1 MNDIL
6 KDTHIK
12 SSSFLAVRE
21 LIGVFNMY
29 FFAVEAQEFLF
40 FHIFLKMVLHWMW
53 CITYVYINMSMARP
67 VILGL
72 IFYVK
77 LQPFNVAKSG
87 LLQY

>member
-12 SSSFLAVRE
+12 SSDFLVNRE

-29 FFAVEAQEFLF
+29 FFAVEAQEFLI

-53 CITYVYINMSMARP
+53 CIMYVYINMSMARP

-72 IFYVK
+72 ICYVK

-87 LLQY
+87 LL

>member
-6 KDTHIK
+6 KDTHVK
-12 SSSFLAVRE
+12 SSDFLANRE

-53 CITYVYINMSMARP
+53 RITYVYINMSMAWP

-72 IFYVK
+72 ICYVK
-77 LQPFNVAKSG
+77 LLPFNVAKSG
-87 LLQY
+87 LL